1 MQNTSENQK
10 KVENDQLNVENEQS
24 VLNNNQDIIEP
35 LLDERNEQ
43 LTVFPIVYK
52 DIWDLYKVQ
61 LAAFWKAEEIDFSRD
76 YDDFETKLNEDEKY
90 VIKMILAFFAG
101 SDGLVNLNLRT
112 RFLND
117 IKIMEAQIAYGFQM
131 MMEGIHGEVYS
142 LMLDN
147 IIKDPVEKKML
158 FNAIKTIDSVK
169 MITEWGKKWIDSD
182 KSFGYRLIAFAIV
195 EGVFFSS
202 AFATI
207 FWLKKFRGNGKQFM
221 SGLIK
226 SNDFIARDEG
236 MHCNFACL
244 LYSYIKNKVPQDDV
258 FNMFDEAYKISK
270 IFARDTIKC
279 QLLGLNS
286 QQMEQY
292 IGYICDRL
300 LLMLGY
306 TKKYNMENP
315 FDFMET
321 IGLNKKTNF
330 FESRPTEYQSA
341 YNNNKNNEKLVILDD
356 F

>member
-1 MQNTSENQK
+1 MENI
-10 KVENDQLNVENEQS
+10 VENIKNIDNTDNNKDMNEP
-24 VLNNNQDIIEP
+24 I
-35 LLDERNEQ
+35 LDEKNER
-43 LTVFPIVYK
+43 LTVFPIEYK

-61 LAAFWKAEEIDFSRD
+61 EAAFWKAEEIDFSRD
-76 YDDFETKLNEDEKY
+76 YDDFENKLSKDEQY

-101 SDGLVNLNLRT
+101 SDGLVNLNLRK

-117 IKIMEAQIAYGFQM
+117 IKIMEAQIAYSFQM

-147 IIKDPVEKKML
+147 IIKDPVEKETL

-169 MITEWGKKWIDSD
+169 LITEWGKKWIESD
-182 KSFGYRLIAFAIV
+182 NSFGYRLIAFAIV

-207 FWLKKFRGNGKQFM
+207 FWLKKFRGGGKQFM
-221 SGLIK
+221 NGLIK
-226 SNDFIARDEG
+226 SNDFIARDESS
-236 MHCNFACL
+236 HCNFACS
-244 LYSYIKNKVPQDDV
+244 LYSHIVNKVPQKDV
-258 FNMFDEAYKISK
+258 FEMFDDALSISK
-270 IFARDTIKC
+270 NFARETIKC

-286 QQMEQY
+286 SQMEKY
-292 IGYICDRL
+292 LEYICDRL
-300 LLMLGY
+300 LISLGY
-306 TKKYNMENP
+306 TKKYFAENP

-341 YNNNKNNEKLVILDD
+341 YNNTNNEKLILVDD

>member
-1 MQNTSENQK
+1 MSEIE
-10 KVENDQLNVENEQS
+10 VEP
-24 VLNNNQDIIEP
+24 I
-35 LLDERNEQ
+35 LDERNER

-52 DIWDLYKVQ
+52 DIWNLYKIQ
-61 LAAFWKAEEIDFSRD
+61 EAAFWKAEEIDFTRD
-76 YDDFETKLNEDEKY
+76 YDDFENKLSDDEKY

-101 SDGLVNLNLRT
+101 SDGLVNINLRK

-117 IKIMEAQIAYGFQM
+117 IKIMEAQIAYSFQM

-147 IIKDPVEKKML
+147 IIRDPEEKDKL
-158 FNAIKTIDSVK
+158 FNAIKTVDSIK
-169 MITEWGKKWIDSD
+169 MITEWGYKWIESD

-195 EGVFFSS
+195 EAVFFSS

-207 FWLKKFRGNGKQFM
+207 FWLKKFRANGKQFM
-221 SGLIK
+221 NGLIK
-226 SNDFIARDEG
+226 SNDFISRDEG
-236 MHCNFACL
+236 MHAKFACQ
-244 LYSYIKNKVPQDDV
+244 LYTHIVNKVPQDDV
-258 FNMFDEAYKISK
+258 YEMMDEALVISK
-270 IFARDTIKC
+270 TFAKETIKC

-286 QQMEQY
+286 SEMEKY
-292 IGYICDRL
+292 LEYICDRL
-300 LLMLGY
+300 LVSLGY
-306 TKKYNMENP
+306 SKKYMTENP

-341 YNNNKNNEKLVILDD
+341 YTSNSNEKLVLLDD

>member
-1 MQNTSENQK
+1 MEISNSLDLE
-10 KVENDQLNVENEQS
+10 
-24 VLNNNQDIIEP
+24 EP
-35 LLDERNEQ
+35 LLDEKNER
-43 LTVFPIVYK
+43 LTVFPITYK
-52 DIWDLYKVQ
+52 DIWNLYKVQ
-61 LAAFWKAEEIDFSRD
+61 EAAFWKAEEIDFTKD
-76 YDDFETKLNEDEKY
+76 YDDFNKLTTDEQY

-101 SDGLVNLNLRT
+101 SDGLVNLNLRK

-117 IKIMEAQIAYGFQM
+117 IKIMEAQITYSFQM

-147 IIKDPVEKKML
+147 IIKDETEKDKL

-169 MITEWGKKWIDSD
+169 MITDWGKKWIESD

-207 FWLKKFRGNGKQFM
+207 FWLKKFRGSGKQFM
-221 SGLIK
+221 NGLIK
-226 SNDFIARDEG
+226 SNDFIARDESV
-236 MHCNFACL
+236 HCNFACL
-244 LYSYIKNKVPQDDV
+244 LYSHIKNKVPQKYV
-258 FNMFDEAYKISK
+258 FEMMDEALEISK
-270 IFARDTIKC
+270 NFAKDTIRC

-286 QQMEQY
+286 NEMGKYLE
-292 IGYICDRL
+292 YICDRL
-300 LLMLGY
+300 LVSLGY
-306 TKKYNMENP
+306 VKKYNSENP

-341 YNNNKNNEKLVILDD
+341 YSNNNTTEDLVLLNE

>member
-1 MQNTSENQK
+1 MEIKTFNSN
-10 KVENDQLNVENEQS
+10 L
-24 VLNNNQDIIEP
+24 DIDEP
-35 LLDERNEQ
+35 ILDEKNER
-43 LTVFPIVYK
+43 LTVFPIQYK
-52 DIWDLYKVQ
+52 DIWDLYKIQ
-61 LAAFWKAEEIDFSRD
+61 EAAFWKAEEIDFSRD
-76 YDDFETKLNEDEKY
+76 YDDFINKLSSDEQY

-101 SDGLVNLNLRT
+101 SDGLVNLNLRK

-117 IKIMEAQIAYGFQM
+117 IKIMEAQVAYSFQM

-147 IIKDPVEKKML
+147 IIKDPAEKDKL

-169 MITEWGKKWIDSD
+169 LITEWGQKWIDSD

-207 FWLKKFRGNGKQFM
+207 FWLKKFRGGGKQFM
-221 SGLIK
+221 NGLIK

-236 MHCNFACL
+236 MHANFACL
-244 LYSYIKNKVPQDDV
+244 LYSHIKNKVEQKDV
-258 FNMFDEAYKISK
+258 FEMFDEALQISK
-270 IFARDTIKC
+270 NFARDTIRC
-279 QLLGLNS
+279 QLLGLS
-286 QQMEQY
+286 SDSMEKY
-292 IGYICDRL
+292 LEYICDRL
-300 LLMLGY
+300 LVSLGY
-306 TKKYNMENP
+306 VKKYFTENP

-330 FESRPTEYQSA
+330 FEARPTEYQSA
-341 YNNNKNNEKLVILDD
+341 YTNSTNDELILLED

>member
-1 MQNTSENQK
+1 M
-10 KVENDQLNVENEQS
+10 
-24 VLNNNQDIIEP
+24 EP
-35 LLDERNEQ
+35 ILDEKNER
-43 LTVFPIVYK
+43 LTVFPIQYK
-52 DIWDLYKVQ
+52 DIWDLYKIQ
-61 LAAFWKAEEIDFSRD
+61 MAAFWKAEEIDFSRD
-76 YDDFETKLNEDEKY
+76 YDDFVKLSDDEQY

-101 SDGLVNLNLRT
+101 SDGLVNLNLRK

-131 MMEGIHGEVYS
+131 MMEGVHGEVYS

-147 IIKDPVEKKML
+147 IIKDPIEKEKL

-169 MITEWGKKWIDSD
+169 MITEWGTKWIDSD

-207 FWLKKFRGNGKQFM
+207 FWLKKFRGSGKQFM
-221 SGLIK
+221 NGLIK

-236 MHCNFACL
+236 QHCGFACA
-244 LYSYIKNKVPQDDV
+244 LYSHIINKVPQKDV
-258 FNMFDEAYKISK
+258 YEMFDDALKISK
-270 IFARDTIKC
+270 NFAKDTIKC

-286 QQMEQY
+286 NQMENY
-292 IGYICDRL
+292 LEYICDRL
-300 LLMLGY
+300 LVSLGY
-306 TKKYNMENP
+306 AKKYHTENP

-341 YNNNKNNEKLVILDD
+341 YNGNSTEELKELDD

>member
-1 MQNTSENQK
+1 MESKTFNSE
-10 KVENDQLNVENEQS
+10 L
-24 VLNNNQDIIEP
+24 DIEEP
-35 LLDERNEQ
+35 ILDEKNER
-43 LTVFPIVYK
+43 LTVFPIQYK
-52 DIWDLYKVQ
+52 DIWDLYKIQ
-61 LAAFWKAEEIDFSRD
+61 EAAFWKAEEIDFSRD
-76 YDDFETKLNEDEKY
+76 YDDFENKLSSDEKY

-101 SDGLVNLNLRT
+101 SDGLVNLNLRK

-117 IKIMEAQIAYGFQM
+117 IKIMEAQVAYSFQM

-147 IIKDPVEKKML
+147 IVKDPVEKDKL

-169 MITEWGKKWIDSD
+169 LITEWGQKWIDSD

-207 FWLKKFRGNGKQFM
+207 FWLKKFRGGGKQFM
-221 SGLIK
+221 NGLIK

-236 MHCNFACL
+236 MHANFACL
-244 LYSYIKNKVPQDDV
+244 LYSHIKNKVQQKEV
-258 FNMFDEAYKISK
+258 FEMFDEALQISK
-270 IFARDTIKC
+270 NFARDTIRC

-286 QQMEQY
+286 EEMEKY
-292 IGYICDRL
+292 LEYICDRL
-300 LLMLGY
+300 LVSLGY
-306 TKKYNMENP
+306 VKKYNTENP

-330 FESRPTEYQSA
+330 FEARPTEYQSA
-341 YNNNKNNEKLVILDD
+341 YTNNGNDDLILLED

>member
-1 MQNTSENQK
+1 ME
-10 KVENDQLNVENEQS
+10 
-24 VLNNNQDIIEP
+24 VLNSSYDLDVDEP
-35 LLDERNEQ
+35 LLDEKNER
-43 LTVFPIVYK
+43 LTVFPITYK
-52 DIWDLYKVQ
+52 DIWNLYKIQ
-61 LAAFWKAEEIDFSRD
+61 EAAFWKAEEIDFTKD
-76 YDDFETKLNEDEKY
+76 YDDFNKLTSDEQY

-101 SDGLVNLNLRT
+101 SDGLVNLNLRK

-117 IKIMEAQIAYGFQM
+117 IKIMEAQITYSFQM

-147 IIKDPVEKKML
+147 IIKDENEKDQL

-169 MITEWGKKWIDSD
+169 MITDWGKKWIESD

-207 FWLKKFRGNGKQFM
+207 FWLKKFRGSGKQFM
-221 SGLIK
+221 NGLIK
-226 SNDFIARDEG
+226 SNDFIARDES

-244 LYSYIKNKVPQDDV
+244 LYSHIKNKVPQKFV
-258 FNMFDEAYKISK
+258 FDMIDEALEISK
-270 IFARDTIKC
+270 NFARDTIRC

-286 QQMEQY
+286 NQMEKY
-292 IGYICDRL
+292 LEYICDRL
-300 LLMLGY
+300 LVSLGY
-306 TKKYNMENP
+306 IKKYNSENP

-341 YNNNKNNEKLVILDD
+341 YSNNNDELVILND

>member
-1 MQNTSENQK
+1 MNFEN
-10 KVENDQLNVENEQS
+10 NLDQ
-24 VLNNNQDIIEP
+24 DEP
-35 LLDERNEQ
+35 ILDERNER
-43 LTVFPIVYK
+43 LTVFPIQYK
-52 DIWDLYKVQ
+52 DIWDLYKIQ
-61 LAAFWKAEEIDFSRD
+61 EAAFWKAEEIDFSKD
-76 YDDFETKLNEDEKY
+76 YDDFQNKLSLDEQY

-101 SDGLVNLNLRT
+101 SDGLVNLNLRK

-117 IKIMEAQIAYGFQM
+117 IKIMEAQITYGFQM

-147 IIKDPVEKKML
+147 IIKDSNEKDLL
-158 FNAIKTIDSVK
+158 FNAIKTIESVK
-169 MITEWGKKWIDSD
+169 LITEWGKKWIDSD

-207 FWLKKFRGNGKQFM
+207 FWLKKFRGGGKQFM
-221 SGLIK
+221 NGLIK
-226 SNDFIARDEG
+226 SNDFIARDES
-236 MHCNFACL
+236 MHTNFACL
-244 LYSYIKNKVPQDDV
+244 LYSHLKNKIPQKDV
-258 FNMFDEAYKISK
+258 FNMIDEALEISK
-270 IFARDTIKC
+270 QFARDTIKC

-286 QQMEQY
+286 QQMEKY
-292 IGYICDRL
+292 LEYICDRL
-300 LLMLGY
+300 LVSLGY
-306 TKKYNMENP
+306 IKKYNSENP

-341 YNNNKNNEKLVILDD
+341 YTSNTNDELQLLND

>member
-1 MQNTSENQK
+1 MSNISNT
-10 KVENDQLNVENEQS
+10 DLY
-24 VLNNNQDIIEP
+24 EP
-35 LLDERNEQ
+35 ILDEKNER
-43 LTVFPIVYK
+43 LTVFPIQYN
-52 DIWDLYKVQ
+52 DLWDLYKIQ
-61 LAAFWKAEEIDFSRD
+61 EAAFWKAEEIDFSQD
-76 YDDFETKLNEDEKY
+76 YDDFTNKLSEDEQY

-101 SDGLVNLNLRT
+101 SDGLVNLNLRK

-117 IKIMEAQIAYGFQM
+117 IKIMEAQITYSFQM

-147 IIKDPVEKKML
+147 VIKDPVEKNNL
-158 FNAIKTIDSVK
+158 FNAIYTIESVK
-169 MITEWGKKWIDSD
+169 MINEWGKKWIDSN

-207 FWLKKFRGNGKQFM
+207 FWFKKFRGNGKQFM
-221 SGLIK
+221 NGLIK

-236 MHCNFACL
+236 MHTKFACALYSHINNKIPQQNVFDMVDEALQISKNFA
-244 LYSYIKNKVPQDDV
+244 K
-258 FNMFDEAYKISK
+258 
-270 IFARDTIKC
+270 DTIKC

-286 QQMEQY
+286 NQMENY
-292 IGYICDRL
+292 LEYICDRL
-300 LLMLGY
+300 LVSLGY
-306 TKKYNMENP
+306 SKKYETENP

-341 YNNNKNNEKLVILDD
+341 YTNSNNHELVLLDD